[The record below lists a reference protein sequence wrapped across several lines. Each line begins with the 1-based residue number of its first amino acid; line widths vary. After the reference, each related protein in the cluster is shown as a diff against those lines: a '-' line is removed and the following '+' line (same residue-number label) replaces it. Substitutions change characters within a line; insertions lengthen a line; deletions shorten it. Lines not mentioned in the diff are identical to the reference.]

1 MLPSPRKVVLPPCPA
16 YPLYVAGN
24 CYTHPGA
31 AASGPDAVTLVLLH
45 SSGFHKE
52 MFEPTIEELFGV
64 VDAASDPSGAWS
76 GSAPRIRDVWVVECP
91 THGESAVLNEA
102 AIRTAVHDESCA
114 DLRFNSSCVS
124 QPLSVFCTQSTRRSM
139 HERRAIF

>member
-24 CYTHPGA
+24 CYTHPDA

-64 VDAASDPSGAWS
+64 VDAASPSGTWA
-76 GSAPRIRDVWVVECP
+76 GPTPRIRAVWAVECP

-102 AIRTAVHDESCA
+102 AIRTAVHDESCTG
-114 DLRFNSSCVS
+114 LLLHLPRVS
-124 QPLSVFCTQSTRRSM
+124 QPLIVLCL
-139 HERRAIF
+139 